1 MHKGHITYRGQKKKR
16 FSDLTKKKQSTC
28 FPFSLPF
35 WRSDR
40 NAMRYV
46 NVTTICPTAVLS
58 LVLKRLDAEDV
69 GFLLFSDKIATI
81 IVHWLCKH
89 HLQRFSSKSLP
100 SSTFLM
106 LMLFVFIMKIACFAV
121 LCYAPVSFFFFSSF
135 LFFQLK
141 IPSQKWR
148 REESWFN
155 ERLSREEESREKLAD
170 ASFRERYFCFAGLT
184 RVINASDPFGF
195 DEISLYTAGLI
206 S

>member
-121 LCYAPVSFFFFSSF
+121 LCYAPVSFLFPSF
-135 LFFQLK
+135 LFYK
-141 IPSQKWR
+141 IFKALNAITAHCVVLQKKELDYMLCKQHVDHLW
-148 REESWFN
+148 SVVWCFSFFFFC
-155 ERLSREEESREKLAD
+155 LS
-170 ASFRERYFCFAGLT
+170 T
-184 RVINASDPFGF
+184 PFLF
-195 DEISLYTAGLI
+195 VLL
-206 S
+206 